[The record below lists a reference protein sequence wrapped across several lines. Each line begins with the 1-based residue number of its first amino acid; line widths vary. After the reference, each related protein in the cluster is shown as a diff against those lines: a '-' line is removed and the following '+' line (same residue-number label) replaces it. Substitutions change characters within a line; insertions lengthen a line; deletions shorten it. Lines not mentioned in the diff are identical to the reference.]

1 MSITIEQIIEKASN
15 HPRIMAVA
23 AAEDADILAAVKNA
37 MRRKIIRP
45 VLIGDP
51 DKIAFLARE
60 AGLKLKNVELV
71 PSPSP
76 EASVDIGMRMVADKK
91 AHVIMKGLVNSAVY
105 LRAALKKEYGVRG
118 SGLLSHVALFFPK
131 FFHKPF
137 VVTDAGLN
145 LFPTLEEKTVILRN
159 TIAVLHKLGVERP
172 KVALLAHNEVPSE
185 KVPASLDAQRIKQ
198 MYLEGQFP
206 DCVIDGPLALD
217 LAISREACIH
227 KGVKSEV
234 GGDPDILLCPDI
246 LSGNILYK
254 ALAFMV
260 KALCAAVIVG
270 ADVPMVMTSRA
281 ESAKSKLLSIA
292 LACVLCL
299 PIDKKPEN

>member
-1 MSITIEQIIEKASN
+1 MDITVNNIIEKASN
-15 HPRIMAVA
+15 HPRTMAVI
-23 AAEDADILAAVKNA
+23 AAEDLDILMALKNA
-37 MRRKIIRP
+37 MKRRIIQP
-45 VLIGDP
+45 ILVGDP
-51 DKIAFLARE
+51 TKIALLAGE
-60 AGLKLKNVELV
+60 AKFNLSKVEV
-71 PSPSP
+71 VSSPSP
-76 EASVDIGMRMVADKK
+76 EASVDIGMRLVADKK
-91 AHVIMKGLVNSAVY
+91 AHVVMKGLVNSAVF
-105 LRAALKKEYGVRG
+105 LKAVLKKEYGVRG
-118 SGLLSHVALFFPK
+118 SGLLSHISLFFPK

-145 LFPTLEEKTVILRN
+145 LFPTVEEKTIILTNAIR
-159 TIAVLHKLGVERP
+159 VMHKLGVEKP

-185 KVPASLDAQRIKQ
+185 KVPASMDAQKIKQ
-198 MYLEGQFP
+198 MYLEGKFP
-206 DCVIDGPLALD
+206 GSIIDGPLALD

-227 KGVKSEV
+227 KKVVSEV

-281 ESAKSKLLSIA
+281 ESAKSKLLSVA
-292 LACVLCL
+292 FASVLA
-299 PIDKKPEN
+299 N